1 MPRHPRGTIR
11 HLRGGRRAWT
21 ITRTI
26 SSPRPDR
33 ARTRPATRAYTRTM
47 TPPPRRGTPRRTA
60 RRWRFRSEEANH
72 RSAKR
77 TRSATARPSPRRRRR
92 KPKGRKRRNRAR
104 RVAVPP
110 SPAPAGWWSRPARTR
125 TCCLAEERA
134 PALSSTRARTR
145 RLARSATRRMTSTR
159 RRRRFFARS
168 FFAERTPNERE
179 SEIKRRVRV
188 RTRAGSRARRPPR
201 RASLPGRPLRGRGGR
216 SSTPTARAAR
226 PTEGRSV
233 RKCATPRRWKRS
245 PASSPARARV
255 WRPSPATSSKLFPD
269 QTLLL
274 LARRE
279 RSRSSML
286 ERCRHRT
293 RTGSSS
299 SPKTRLK
306 NKKRGRRRSWRAYFA
321 RRATLR
327 RRRRRNREA
336 PNAASLFSG
345 TPARRAFPHETKPA
359 GSRARVAPR
368 SRGSSRAGRFPIEKA
383 KRFRPGGSSRARA
396 NARRRRRRIGSSRA
410 RRRWRWDRRRERRF

>member
-77 TRSATARPSPRRRRR
+77 TRSATARRRR

-125 TCCLAEERA
+125 TCCLAEKRA

-145 RLARSATRRMTSTR
+145 RLARSATPRMTSTR

-368 SRGSSRAGRFPIEKA
+368 SRGSSPAGRFPIEKA
-383 KRFRPGGSSRARA
+383 KRFRPGGSGRARA
-396 NARRRRRRIGSSRA
+396 NARRRRRRTGSSRA

>member
-1 MPRHPRGTIR
+1 MEFLHWSRARWRGRRAGSSSAAPRHRAEPRRFRRGTPRRLARPSPKARAGSPPGRGAGVSVPRHPRGTIR

-125 TCCLAEERA
+125 TCCLAEKRA
-134 PALSSTRARTR
+134 PALSSTRDRTR

-179 SEIKRRVRV
+179 SEIKRRARV
-188 RTRAGSRARRPPR
+188 RTRAGSRA
-201 RASLPGRPLRGRGGR
+201 
-216 SSTPTARAAR
+216 
-226 PTEGRSV
+226 
-233 RKCATPRRWKRS
+233 
-245 PASSPARARV
+245 
-255 WRPSPATSSKLFPD
+255 
-269 QTLLL
+269 
-274 LARRE
+274 
-279 RSRSSML
+279 
-286 ERCRHRT
+286 
-293 RTGSSS
+293 
-299 SPKTRLK
+299 
-306 NKKRGRRRSWRAYFA
+306 
-321 RRATLR
+321 
-327 RRRRRNREA
+327 
-336 PNAASLFSG
+336 
-345 TPARRAFPHETKPA
+345 
-359 GSRARVAPR
+359 
-368 SRGSSRAGRFPIEKA
+368 
-383 KRFRPGGSSRARA
+383 
-396 NARRRRRRIGSSRA
+396 
-410 RRRWRWDRRRERRF
+410 